1 MLHVHTQASVIP
13 EDPKTFSEVSTAVRA
28 GLPGVLELRWSSAKL
43 LRTLTPTGWLWAG
56 KEQPVS
62 QKMELSGTKLQET
75 LYVSVEMPVLKQP
88 AWQEWHFPMSDSYG
102 NWASKPYPLLNH
114 IWILPTAPELIPNNN
129 TFTLQMHIPLT
140 ESLVTAFH

>member
-1 MLHVHTQASVIP
+1 MCIHKHLSSQRIP
-13 EDPKTFSEVSTAVRA
+13 KHFLKSAQQLGQDSPGCLSSGEALQNFWGLWPQQDDSE
-28 GLPGVLELRWSSAKL
+28 LERSSLSPRQWSFL
-43 LRTLTPTGWLWAG
+43 
-56 KEQPVS
+56 EQNCR
-62 QKMELSGTKLQET
+62 K